1 MSRAPL
7 QSALAELQGHFPSAP
22 IEDQIVRVEARDEQ
36 LIFTLNGAVR
46 ERYFRWNGEL
56 QELSP
61 SDDAALKIW
70 RTAFVEREPVILT
83 WRPGRRLVASF
94 VVAGKPVILKAY
106 KKRRMPQAFANQQ
119 RLFKATRNS
128 EAFIVARPIASDES
142 GAAYTMERLH
152 GDELRIESY
161 HATSFEMAGRAL
173 RQMQASVGIT
183 DLPEHKCEQELER
196 LRALAARVQMA
207 TGTLPADWPI
217 SFEHARMS
225 ACATGSGVPAHGDL
239 HDGNL
244 MRIGSRVGLL
254 DFDMLCV
261 GDAALDLA
269 NLSAHLEL
277 RALQGIRGA
286 SLAGAAAC
294 DQALRRGFGQQNCEF
309 ARSLEF
315 HRATTFLRIAL
326 IYHLRPRWAAL
337 TPGLVRLAES
347 CLHEVTLL
355 R

>member
-1 MSRAPL
+1 MLLRERDDGAAGDEERERAGVDGD
-7 QSALAELQGHFPSAP
+7 QADVEHVDEAGAESEEARRAFGR
-22 IEDQIVRVEARDEQ
+22 EDGESDQRAGQRGFRKVARVLEHACEASLRRHDRVERC
-36 LIFTLNGAVR
+36 
-46 ERYFRWNGEL
+46 
-56 QELSP
+56 
-61 SDDAALKIW
+61 
-70 RTAFVEREPVILT
+70 TADP
-83 WRPGRRLVASF
+83 
-94 VVAGKPVILKAY
+94 
-106 KKRRMPQAFANQQ
+106 
-119 RLFKATRNS
+119 
-128 EAFIVARPIASDES
+128 D
-142 GAAYTMERLH
+142 
-152 GDELRIESY
+152 
-161 HATSFEMAGRAL
+161 HAEDRS
-173 RQMQASVGIT
+173 
-183 DLPEHKCEQELER
+183 
-196 LRALAARVQMA
+196 AAREDRA
-207 TGTLPADWPI
+207 TGTTQ
-217 SFEHARMS
+217 AR
-225 ACATGSGVPAHGDL
+225 AGQEQHDAGDEAHDRAAGLERIGAVGDL